1 MKEKLLKLTASSS
14 QGVAALQLISTLF
27 FIFALFQYTNSAMWF
42 LSILVYFSTGCLG
55 ITVTFHRFLSHR
67 SFEMSPILEKVF
79 SFFGAIG
86 GTGSAL
92 GWVAL
97 HRAHHQHSDRPQDP
111 HSPSN
116 GKLALFLSRYRFRL
130 NKWAVRDMIAD
141 PFHRTIHAYYHVVLA
156 LWAFFWFLLDFRLFI
171 FVVAVPMAIQIWVSI
186 LSNCFNHLAGY
197 RNFETN
203 EKSTNNFFIAL
214 ISWGEG
220 WHNNHHHAPRRW
232 SFQVKWWEFDISAW
246 VIRLIA
252 RRHTLRLS

>member
-14 QGVAALQLISTLF
+14 QGVALIQLISTFF
-27 FIFALFQYTNSAMWF
+27 FIFALFQHANPTFWM
-42 LSILVYFSTGCLG
+42 LSFVIYFCTGCLG

-67 SFEMSPILEKVF
+67 SFEMSPTLEKLF
-79 SFFGAIG
+79 SFFGALG

-97 HRAHHQHSDRPQDP
+97 HRAHHQHSDLDQDP
-111 HSPSN
+111 HSPTN
-116 GKLALFLSRYRFRL
+116 GKLALFLSRYRFQL

-141 PFHRTIHAYYHVVLA
+141 PFHRTVHAYYHVILLFWA
-156 LWAFFWFLLDFRLFI
+156 LVWLTLDFKLFL

-186 LSNCFNHLAGY
+186 LSNCFNHLLGY

-220 WHNNHHHAPRRW
+220 WHNNHHRHPHHW
-232 SFQVKWWEFDISAW
+232 NFQVKWWEFDISAW
-246 VIRLIA
+246 VIRLIG
-252 RRHTLRLS
+252 RRRSEQGV